1 MPFNRAAFYAAARTA
16 PFGGRL
22 TQQNVDGCNAIL
34 DEWDANW
41 AARQPV
47 AALAYVLATV
57 FHETAGTM
65 RWDIEEIGK
74 GRGRPY
80 GRAAG
85 PFGQVYY
92 GRGPEQ
98 LTWLA
103 NYERMQA
110 LVVAKRF
117 PGKDIVRRP
126 AQALEKDIAIAIL
139 FEGSFAGASGRGDF
153 TGKSLDQ
160 FFPAG
165 SDDFSAADLRQR
177 AVSAR
182 AVINGS
188 DRAVQIATVFESF
201 LVALREARTIVPVA
215 QERGDLTTAAA
226 APVVDAGSPT
236 LAGSKV
242 VQGGA
247 LATVGGLA
255 AALAPLTGAI
265 QSPWAFGTI
274 ALVIVL
280 GFAWLMWGRRRI
292 AYQAGV

>member
-74 GRGRPY
+74 GRGRSY
-80 GRAAG
+80 GKPAG

-92 GRGPEQ
+92 GRGPVQ

-103 NYERMQA
+103 NYEKMQA

-139 FEGSFAGASGRGDF
+139 FEGSFAGVSGRGDF

-165 SDDFSAADLRQR
+165 SDSLTGDELRR
-177 AVSAR
+177 KAVSAR
-182 AVINGS
+182 SVINGS
-188 DRAVQIATVFESF
+188 DKAVQIASIFGAF
-201 LVALREARTIVPVA
+201 LVALRGA
-215 QERGDLTTAAA
+215 RGDQPLTAAA
-226 APVVDAGSPT
+226 MPVVDIGSPT

-242 VQGGA
+242 VQGGTVA
-247 LATVGGLA
+247 AVGGLA

-280 GFAWLMWGRRRI
+280 GFVWLMWGRRRI

>member
-1 MPFNRAAFYAAARTA
+1 MTFNRAAFYAAARTA

-22 TQQNVDGCNAIL
+22 TQQKVDGCNAIL
-34 DEWDANW
+34 DVWDAIW
-41 AARQPV
+41 AMRQPL

-92 GRGPEQ
+92 GRGPVQ

-103 NYERMQA
+103 NYEEMQA

-139 FEGSFAGASGRGDF
+139 FEGSFVGVSGRTVIVVYCEGERSG
-153 TGKSLDQ
+153 T
-160 FFPAG
+160 
-165 SDDFSAADLRQR
+165 AALQ
-177 AVSAR
+177 
-182 AVINGS
+182 
-188 DRAVQIATVFESF
+188 
-201 LVALREARTIVPVA
+201 VA
-215 QERGDLTTAAA
+215 QKYYRLT
-226 APVVDAGSPT
+226 
-236 LAGSKV
+236 
-242 VQGGA
+242 
-247 LATVGGLA
+247 
-255 AALAPLTGAI
+255 
-265 QSPWAFGTI
+265 
-274 ALVIVL
+274 
-280 GFAWLMWGRRRI
+280 
-292 AYQAGV
+292 